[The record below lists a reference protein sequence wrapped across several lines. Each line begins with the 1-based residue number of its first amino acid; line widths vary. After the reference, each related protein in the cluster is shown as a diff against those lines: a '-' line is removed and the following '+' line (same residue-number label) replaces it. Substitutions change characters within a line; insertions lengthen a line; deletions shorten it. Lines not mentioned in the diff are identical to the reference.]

1 MFNKTPFILL
11 LLLSLASTS
20 SVRAEEQGGPVEV
33 TFTARLDGTEQKYIL
48 LPPTGFDPE
57 KTYSLMI
64 ALHGHGADR
73 WQFINSERGE
83 CLAARDV
90 AAKYGMLYISPD
102 YRASTSWMGPAAE
115 ADLLQILDE
124 LESQYRIDKTIV
136 MGGSMG
142 GSSALT
148 FTALHPDR
156 VDGVVS
162 LNGTANHLEYE
173 QFQEFI
179 AASYG
184 GTKAE
189 IPLEYKRRSAEYW
202 PERFTMPV
210 AITTGGKDALVPPDS
225 CLRLAAILTKLN
237 PHTLLIH
244 RPEGGHATNLED
256 STAALEFVCKRVVAS
271 ESEPVVDKEQ

>member
-1 MFNKTPFILL
+1 MMRKSKIILL
-11 LLLSLASTS
+11 LLWLSSGS
-20 SVRAEEQGGPVEV
+20 VVRAEEPIAPVEV
-33 TFTARLDGTEQKYIL
+33 TFTAQLDGTAQKYVL
-48 LPPTGFDPE
+48 VPPRAFDPS

-64 ALHGHGADR
+64 ALHGHGSDR
-73 WQFINSERGE
+73 WQFVHSDRDE
-83 CLAARDV
+83 CRAARSV
-90 AAKYGMLYISPD
+90 ASKYNLLFVCPD
-102 YRASTSWMGPAAE
+102 YRAKTSWMGPAAE

-124 LESQYRIDKTIV
+124 VHAQYRIDKTIV

-148 FTALHPDR
+148 FTALHPER

-179 AASYG
+179 AAAYG

-189 IPLEYKRRSAEYW
+189 IPVEYKRRSAEYW

-210 AITTGGKDALVPPDS
+210 AMTTGGTDALVPPDS
-225 CLRLAAILTKLN
+225 CLRLAAILAKLN
-237 PHTLLIH
+237 PHSLLIH

-256 STAALEFVCKRVVAS
+256 STAALEFVCNRVFATGN
-271 ESEPVVDKEQ
+271 ESTVDGEQ